1 MAQPRIFPSAS
12 PTTRNADW
20 SAKIFGRDFAHPERK
35 GALIL
40 WAAMLALATLGF
52 AMLLAIL
59 ALLTWWSFIGDFQ
72 WVMLA
77 FLGLLAAFASFSLR
91 RKWRSP

>member
-1 MAQPRIFPSAS
+1 
-12 PTTRNADW
+12 
-20 SAKIFGRDFAHPERK
+20 
-35 GALIL
+35 
-40 WAAMLALATLGF
+40 MLALATLGF
-52 AMLLAIL
+52 AVLLAIL

-77 FLGLLAAFASFSLR
+77 FLGLLAAFASVSLR